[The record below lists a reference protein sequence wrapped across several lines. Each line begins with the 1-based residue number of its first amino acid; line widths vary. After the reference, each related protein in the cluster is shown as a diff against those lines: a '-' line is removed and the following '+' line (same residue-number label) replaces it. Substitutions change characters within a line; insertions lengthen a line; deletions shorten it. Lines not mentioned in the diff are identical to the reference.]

1 MGWGAGQTREGNY
14 PVRAGWAWR
23 FSGGRRGRRNSWR
36 GFEEGRELVV
46 DVLLEGVRVA
56 RR

>member
-1 MGWGAGQTREGNY
+1 MGMGAGQTLEENY

-36 GFEEGRELVV
+36 CFGEGRELVV
-46 DVLLEGVRVA
+46 DVSLEGVTA
-56 RR
+56 